1 MGAINKFVSNVTSLS
16 GYGLFYLLKISPL
29 LLIVFIGF
37 GDKFLPTP
45 LKEASFNT
53 RSTITNILSAEKKPD
68 NLKNTKYNNK
78 RTDQIVN
85 DLSK

>member
-1 MGAINKFVSNVTSLS
+1 MSAMNKFVGNVTSLT

-45 LKEASFNT
+45 FKETSFNT
-53 RSTITNILSAEKKPD
+53 RSAITNVLSAEKKPD
-68 NLKNTKYNNK
+68 HLKNTKYNNK
-78 RTDQIVN
+78 RTDQIV
-85 DLSK
+85 DELSK